1 MAMRLSLAILIT
13 LSLLGC
19 GVKSDLER
27 PNEQVLSR
35 DAREEKDPSK
45 PPRPL
50 GQTGGTTP
58 TYSTGP

>member
-1 MAMRLSLAILIT
+1 MTMRLTFAVLVSLA
-13 LSLLGC
+13 LLGC

-27 PNEQVLSR
+27 PNAPVLSR
-35 DAREEKDPSK
+35 DMREEKDPSK